1 MYNNSF
7 WDTIR
12 GQQLASD
19 ISILAQS
26 LNRRTEQKTIRLK
39 TAADL
44 AFTVEYMI
52 ANGWRY
58 IDVINLSEEVTA
70 ISRSDAES
78 DFDHYL
84 LIMEKEL

>member
-19 ISILAQS
+19 ISILAQC

-44 AFTVEYMI
+44 VFTVEYMI

-70 ISRSDAES
+70 INRSDRES
-78 DFDHYL
+78 DFDRYL

>member
-19 ISILAQS
+19 INILAQS

-39 TAADL
+39 TTTDL
-44 AFTVEYMI
+44 VFTVEYMI

-70 ISRSDAES
+70 INRSDRES
-78 DFDHYL
+78 DFDRYL

>member
-19 ISILAQS
+19 INILAQS

-39 TAADL
+39 TTTDL
-44 AFTVEYMI
+44 VFTVEYM
-52 ANGWRY
+52 
-58 IDVINLSEEVTA
+58 DV
-70 ISRSDAES
+70 
-78 DFDHYL
+78 YL
-84 LIMEKEL
+84 IYQDIR

>member
-19 ISILAQS
+19 INILAQS

-39 TAADL
+39 TAADIV
-44 AFTVEYMI
+44 FTVEYMI

-70 ISRSDAES
+70 INRSDGES
-78 DFDHYL
+78 DFDRYL

>member
-39 TAADL
+39 TTTDL
-44 AFTVEYMI
+44 VFTVEYMI

-70 ISRSDAES
+70 INRSDRES
-78 DFDHYL
+78 DFDRYL